1 MSGANGEFAKGN
13 TGRTVCAE
21 ESSPR
26 AVKDQIAKE
35 SMSLEQ
41 YNNLM
46 ESLFIEADKH
56 YHNRLLKSKAQ
67 LEQGDVLEKSI
78 DELDALVGVE

>member
-1 MSGANGEFAKGN
+1 MNHESTGGERRG
-13 TGRTVCAE
+13 GRGE
-21 ESSPR
+21 ESSTR
-26 AVKDQIAKE
+26 VEKGQIVME

-56 YHNRLLKSKAQ
+56 YHNRLLKSKRQ
-67 LEQGDVLEKSI
+67 LEQGEILEKGF
-78 DELDALVGVE
+78 DELEMLAGNE